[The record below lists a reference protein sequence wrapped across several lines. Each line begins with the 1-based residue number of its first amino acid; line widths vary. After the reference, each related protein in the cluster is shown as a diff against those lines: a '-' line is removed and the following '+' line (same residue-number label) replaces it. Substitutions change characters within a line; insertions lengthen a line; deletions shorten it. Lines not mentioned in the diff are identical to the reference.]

1 MVDNILIFAATEAG
15 AGEGSPIVVL
25 FDKFGVELP
34 FLIAQ
39 IINFVVVA
47 FVLYKFAFKPV
58 LETIEERQ
66 KKISDGLKFSEEAEA
81 KLAESE
87 QEKTATI
94 QKAQH
99 EAQAI
104 MAAARENAKA
114 FEDKKTQEASG
125 KVEEMISKAKEAI
138 ELERKKMLTEVSEE
152 VTRLVVNT
160 SSKVLS
166 KELSDDEKSRFSKS
180 ATEELSSVGS

>member
-66 KKISDGLKFSEEAEA
+66 KKISDGLKFS
-81 KLAESE
+81 
-87 QEKTATI
+87 
-94 QKAQH
+94 
-99 EAQAI
+99 
-104 MAAARENAKA
+104 
-114 FEDKKTQEASG
+114 
-125 KVEEMISKAKEAI
+125 
-138 ELERKKMLTEVSEE
+138 
-152 VTRLVVNT
+152 
-160 SSKVLS
+160 
-166 KELSDDEKSRFSKS
+166 
-180 ATEELSSVGS
+180 

>member
-39 IINFVVVA
+39 IVNFVVVA

-58 LETIEERQ
+58 LETIDERQ
-66 KKISDGLKFSEEAEA
+66 KKISDGLKFSEEAEV

-87 QEKTATI
+87 KEKTATI
-94 QKAQH
+94 QKAQQ
-99 EAQAI
+99 ESQAI
-104 MAAARENAKA
+104 MAEARENAKA
-114 FEDKKTQEASG
+114 YLDKQTQEASG
-125 KVEEMISKAKEAI
+125 KAEEMISKAKEAI
-138 ELERKKMLTEVSEE
+138 ELERKKMLIEVREE
-152 VTRLVVNT
+152 VTRLVVDT

-166 KELSDDEKSRFSKS
+166 KDLSDDEKSRFSKT
-180 ATEELSSVGS
+180 ATAELSSVGS

>member
-15 AGEGSPIVVL
+15 AGEGSHIVVL

-81 KLAESE
+81 KLAES
-87 QEKTATI
+87 
-94 QKAQH
+94 
-99 EAQAI
+99 
-104 MAAARENAKA
+104 
-114 FEDKKTQEASG
+114 
-125 KVEEMISKAKEAI
+125 
-138 ELERKKMLTEVSEE
+138 
-152 VTRLVVNT
+152 
-160 SSKVLS
+160 
-166 KELSDDEKSRFSKS
+166 
-180 ATEELSSVGS
+180 